1 MTDQDAATA
10 GAVGAAS
17 AAPGGI
23 WDCHTHIFG
32 PYAQHPLPA
41 DAIYSPPPAPFS
53 ALRALHAGLGVAH
66 GVLVQGACYGDD
78 HGALLT
84 ALDRSA
90 GTYRGV
96 ALIDPEI
103 DEARLADMHA
113 RGVRGIRLGLM
124 SHLGGRIDPRRMLAI
139 LDRIRPYGWHALL
152 HGELTDVNGA
162 LETLAPHGVTLVIDH
177 MARVKAADGVDYPA
191 FAAFERFLA
200 LPNVWIKLS
209 GADRI
214 TGGAPSDAAAVVAR
228 RMLNIAPGRAIW
240 GTDWPH
246 PNIAY
251 ARPDETQLLAW
262 IRAVCGD
269 ADTAAAVLV
278 RNPARLYA

>member
-1 MTDQDAATA
+1 MTQPDAGAATR
-10 GAVGAAS
+10 GT
-17 AAPGGI
+17 

-32 PYAQHPLPA
+32 PYDAHPLPS
-41 DAIYSPPPAPFS
+41 DAIYSPPAAPF
-53 ALRALHAGLGVAH
+53 AELRALHAALGIVH

-78 HGALLT
+78 HSALLA
-84 ALDRSA
+84 ALDASA

-124 SHLGGRIDPRRMLAI
+124 SHLGGAIDPGRMRAM

-152 HGELTDVNGA
+152 HGQLTDVTGA
-162 LETLAPHGVTLVIDH
+162 LETLEAHGVKLVVDH
-177 MARVKAADGVDYPA
+177 MARVEAARGVDYA
-191 FAAFERFLA
+191 EFTALERLLA

-209 GADRI
+209 GPDRI
-214 TGGAPSDAAAVVAR
+214 TSGTAPFAAAVPVAR
-228 RMLNIAPGRAIW
+228 RLLEIAPARAIW
-240 GTDWPH
+240 GSDWPH

-251 ARPDETQLLAW
+251 ARPDEAQLLAW
-262 IRAVCGD
+262 IHAVCGGAAG
-269 ADTAAAVLV
+269 ADAVLV